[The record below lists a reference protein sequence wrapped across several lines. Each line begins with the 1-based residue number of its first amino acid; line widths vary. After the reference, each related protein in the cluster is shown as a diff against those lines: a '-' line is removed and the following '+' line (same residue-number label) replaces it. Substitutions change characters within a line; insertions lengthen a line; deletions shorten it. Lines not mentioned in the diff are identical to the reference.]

1 MTTTTR
7 AVAAP
12 ALVLTAAAAAQFLVA
27 FDMSVIN
34 VALPDI
40 QKSLNF
46 SDAGL
51 SWVVNAYALAF
62 GGLLL
67 LGGRLCDVMGTRRVL
82 VSGLLLFAFVS
93 IVGTFSASAEMLV
106 GARALQGV
114 GAAMIAPAGLAALSQ
129 AFPTGRARAKA
140 FGIGAMSSALGGALG
155 VVLSGILT
163 EGLSWRWVMFAG
175 APVALLAAV
184 AGARGLP
191 AGQAARGGSL
201 DLPGAI
207 LATTGI
213 TALVGTVIATE
224 SHSWTSGYVLGGFA
238 LTIALLTA
246 FVVVESRCATPL
258 VRLSTLLR
266 PRIGLANAIMCLV
279 CAAQF
284 SAFFFVSLFLQRGLG
299 YSPTTTGLAFLPFC
313 FGLVI
318 GILAST
324 KLLPR
329 YGVRPLL
336 VVGTAVAAIGTF
348 IFSTMNVDSPFWA
361 VILVP
366 SLLASIGIGLSFM
379 PLSNVATA
387 DAPPEEVGM
396 ASGLLS
402 TSRQIGGSL
411 GLAVLVSVAA
421 SSTARSDSAP
431 TEALVSGYSQA
442 LFVCSGLLLAGTF
455 LSFFFPRM
463 DR

>member
-1 MTTTTR
+1 M
-7 AVAAP
+7 
-12 ALVLTAAAAAQFLVA
+12 
-27 FDMSVIN
+27 
-34 VALPDI
+34 
-40 QKSLNF
+40 
-46 SDAGL
+46 
-51 SWVVNAYALAF
+51 
-62 GGLLL
+62 
-67 LGGRLCDVMGTRRVL
+67 
-82 VSGLLLFAFVS
+82 
-93 IVGTFSASAEMLV
+93 
-106 GARALQGV
+106 
-114 GAAMIAPAGLAALSQ
+114 
-129 AFPTGRARAKA
+129 
-140 FGIGAMSSALGGALG
+140 
-155 VVLSGILT
+155 
-163 EGLSWRWVMFAG
+163 
-175 APVALLAAV
+175 
-184 AGARGLP
+184 
-191 AGQAARGGSL
+191 
-201 DLPGAI
+201 
-207 LATTGI
+207 
-213 TALVGTVIATE
+213 
-224 SHSWTSGYVLGGFA
+224 
-238 LTIALLTA
+238 
-246 FVVVESRCATPL
+246 
-258 VRLSTLLR
+258 
-266 PRIGLANAIMCLV
+266 
-279 CAAQF
+279 
-284 SAFFFVSLFLQRGLG
+284 
-299 YSPTTTGLAFLPFC
+299 
-313 FGLVI
+313 I

-348 IFSTMNVDSPFWA
+348 MFSTMNLDSPFWA

-442 LFVCSGLLLAGTF
+442 LFVCSGLLLAGTL